1 MIRLEKKNCNTI
13 LTEKQ
18 KKISALSS
26 GKIDKNENLAGKEIL
41 SFNQRQII
49 EKIKFSYSALGK
61 AFGKQTKTIKYKREK
76 QI

>member
-41 SFNQRQII
+41 SF
-49 EKIKFSYSALGK
+49 
-61 AFGKQTKTIKYKREK
+61 
-76 QI
+76 